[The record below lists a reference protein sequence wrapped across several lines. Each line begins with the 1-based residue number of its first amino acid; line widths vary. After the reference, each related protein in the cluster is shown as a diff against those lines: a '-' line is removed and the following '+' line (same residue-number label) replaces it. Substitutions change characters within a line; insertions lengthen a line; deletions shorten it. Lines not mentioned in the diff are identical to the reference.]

1 MDRRAFLQAT
11 GATGTAALLSGSRCA
26 AQDGGGA
33 AGKPNVLF
41 VAIDDLNDWVGCFG
55 GNPQV
60 KTPHLDRLNAE
71 GGMVMMNAHTAA
83 TVCCPS
89 RSALLTGVHAHKTGV
104 YGNRNN
110 LRNAPKAK
118 DLVTLPQYFSQHGYH
133 SLSMGKIF
141 HRHPAPGDKGSKK
154 SDAGQW
160 AFDEYVRA
168 KGFAGPISKER
179 PVCGL
184 PAAPGD
190 KSYHSKGFDWGPTV
204 GNDETKMLDHNTA
217 SWAAEQLKTRDFEGK
232 PFFMAIGISKPHLP
246 WYVPQKYFDMYPLDE
261 IVLPKT
267 LATDLDDILDRNGRP
282 VYKPHATWRRLQK
295 AGRHKEAVQAYLATI
310 TFVDDCVGVLMDGL
324 AESKHADN
332 TIVML
337 WGDHGWFLG
346 EKQQYGKT
354 KLWQESCRVPMM
366 VKIPGVTPKSKQCMG
381 VVNLI
386 DMYPTLVEL
395 CGLPG
400 NPVLDGRS
408 FAPLLR
414 NPDMEWN
421 HPTLTNGC
429 FPGFYRVY
437 DGRHS
442 YISYRQKGAEE
453 LYDHERDPLEWK
465 NLASNPDYA
474 EIKAK
479 LRTLVPAVQEPRAPQ
494 NPK

>member
-1 MDRRAFLQAT
+1 MKTIVSFLLAILT
-11 GATGTAALLSGSRCA
+11 TGTAAA
-26 AQDGGGA
+26 AADN
-33 AGKPNVLF
+33 PNVLF

-60 KTPHLDRLNAE
+60 KTPNLDTFNAE
-71 GGMVMMNAHTAA
+71 GGMIMMDAHTAA

-89 RSALLTGVHAHKTGV
+89 RSALLTGVHAHRTGV

-110 LRNAPKAK
+110 LKKAPKAK
-118 DLVTLPQYFSQHGYH
+118 DLVTLPEYFSKHGYH

-160 AFDEYVRA
+160 AFDEYVRTR
-168 KGFAGPISKER
+168 GFTGPIGKER

-184 PAAPGD
+184 AAFPGD
-190 KSYHSKGFDWGPTV
+190 KSYHSKGFDWGPTK
-204 GNDETKMLDHNTA
+204 GNDETKMLDYHTA
-217 SWAAEQLKTRDFEGK
+217 SWAAEQLKTRNFDK

-261 IVLPKT
+261 VQLPKT
-267 LATDLDDILDRNGRP
+267 LVNDLDDILDKKGRP
-282 VYKPHATWRRLQK
+282 VYKPHTTWRRLEK

-310 TFVDDCVGVLMDGL
+310 TFVDDCVGVLLDGL
-324 AESKHADN
+324 AQSRYADN

-346 EKQQYGKT
+346 EKQRYGKT

-366 VKIPGVTPKSKQCMG
+366 VKVPGVTPGSKQCMG

-386 DMYPTLVEL
+386 DMYPTLIEL
-395 CGLPG
+395 CGLPE

-408 FAPLLR
+408 FAKLLH
-414 NPDMEWN
+414 NPDMVWA

-429 FPGFYRVY
+429 FPGFYRIY
-437 DGRHS
+437 DGRYG

-453 LYDHERDPLEWK
+453 LYDHHQDSLEWT
-465 NLASNPDYA
+465 NLARNPEYSG
-474 EIKAK
+474 IKTRLSA
-479 LRTLVPAVQEPRAPQ
+479 LVPNVEEPVAPSNQ
-494 NPK
+494 Q